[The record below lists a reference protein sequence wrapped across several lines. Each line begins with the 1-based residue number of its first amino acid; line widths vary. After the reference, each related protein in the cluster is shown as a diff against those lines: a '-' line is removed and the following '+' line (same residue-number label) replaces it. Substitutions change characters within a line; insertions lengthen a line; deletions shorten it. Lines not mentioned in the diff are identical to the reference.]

1 MIVLSSQRWRNN
13 GHLIAA
19 VAHMHILPRFP
30 EPRVMDVTYGRG
42 IWWKVW
48 RPDGLITHDLRQ
60 DGVDFRHLPEPDRS
74 LDVVAYDPPYV
85 SAGGRQTTT
94 IGDMH
99 DRFGLTDAP
108 RTPAEMQVLINEG
121 LDEVHRVLRP
131 GGLALVKC
139 CNYVSSG
146 QLWIGTHYT
155 LEHALQDV
163 LVETGPGQSELKPLW
178 KVLDIFNMVGSAR
191 AQPRDRKCR
200 RCIDG
205 TVTHWVPILDGE
217 QGYYRDAPCERC
229 GGTGRIVPR
238 QQHARQNASTLY
250 VLVAR

>member
-30 EPRVMDVTYGRG
+30 EPKVMDVTYGRG

-60 DGVDFRHLPEPDRS
+60 DGVDFRHLPEPDHA

-85 SAGGRQTTT
+85 SAGGRATTT
-94 IGDMH
+94 IRDMH

-108 RTPAEMQVLINEG
+108 RSPAEMQVLINEG
-121 LDEVHRVLRP
+121 LDEVHRTLRP

-146 QLWIGTHYT
+146 HLWPGTFYT
-155 LEHALQDV
+155 LEHALRPGERDTPSWK
-163 LVETGPGQSELKPLW
+163 LV
-178 KVLDIFNMVGSAR
+178 DIFNMVGSAR

-200 RCIDG
+200 RCIAGLQEVWDSIAG
-205 TVTHWVPILDGE
+205 TIHTMACTNCD
-217 QGYYRDAPCERC
+217 
-229 GGTGRIVPR
+229 GTGRIVPR